1 LTPQR
6 RREEKCTKKEEILK
20 EKLLMFKNKNL
31 LQENKINQLNV
42 IIGEKITSV
51 IKDSRRR
58 YA

>member
-1 LTPQR
+1 LTPQH